1 MCSMYSSFIIHDR
14 SNPFSSAE
22 DDFKKVLEDVNDE
35 KLIVDKLPVDVE
47 SFEDS
52 TEGDTATREELRKV
66 ETIDDEEKEKEIEL
80 ARMEEMM
87 MEEVRYFCVTFS
99 WSHCFCL
106 ERF

>member
-1 MCSMYSSFIIHDR
+1 M
-14 SNPFSSAE
+14 
-22 DDFKKVLEDVNDE
+22 LEDVNDE

-52 TEGDTATREELRKV
+52 MEGDTATREELRKV

-87 MEEVRYFCVTFS
+87 MEEVQFISFS
-99 WSHCFCL
+99 VLFVIL
-106 ERF
+106 TLQF